1 LGSHYQ
7 DTPYDPF
14 APGVDI
20 DGPYGQS
27 DHRNQELS
35 ILQLRPGLPSTY
47 SAIQWLAFGSNP
59 FNTLTPFYTN
69 VVNTPDCY
77 RDTTGTFDSHN
88 AYWANRM
95 ISLIAA
101 NHYQEVMQDVEDYQL
116 KEMAYAHERV
126 NKIDSMMAD
135 KEASG
140 SHVVRALGQA
150 NARTADHIMTATEA
164 LLTTLVIKTS
174 QDVPG
179 SFNRE
184 HY

>member
-1 LGSHYQ
+1 
-7 DTPYDPF
+7 
-14 APGVDI
+14 
-20 DGPYGQS
+20 
-27 DHRNQELS
+27 
-35 ILQLRPGLPSTY
+35 
-47 SAIQWLAFGSNP
+47 
-59 FNTLTPFYTN
+59 
-69 VVNTPDCY
+69 
-77 RDTTGTFDSHN
+77 
-88 AYWANRM
+88 
-95 ISLIAA
+95 LIAA

-164 LLTTLVIKTS
+164 LLTKLVIKTS